1 MDEGNPTSQTSQF
14 TDELHG
20 KDSTLVTHS
29 TRIALALFSV
39 LAILVVAPT
48 ASAGPLVAS
57 APDCDAQSLSQPFL
71 RWADVANYTLN
82 PGGAFEDGAA
92 NWLLSG
98 SSVVSGNESF
108 NVTSAD
114 DSKSLSIPLG
124 ASAVS
129 APICVGIEHPDLRF
143 FAKASNPNAS
153 LRVDVIFETASGD
166 VLTAPVGAATGTP
179 NWALT
184 APMPVVA
191 NLLALMPGDHTAVA
205 FRFSA
210 YGGSFRIDDVY
221 VDPYSR
227 N

>member
-1 MDEGNPTSQTSQF
+1 
-14 TDELHG
+14 
-20 KDSTLVTHS
+20 VTHS
-29 TRIALALFSV
+29 ARIRRTLALVPV
-39 LAILVVAPT
+39 LAILALAPA

-57 APDCDAQSLSQPFL
+57 ATNCDAQSLSQTFMP
-71 RWADVANYTLN
+71 WADVANYTLN
-82 PGGAFEDGAA
+82 PGGAFEDGA
-92 NWLLSG
+92 SG
-98 SSVVSGNESF
+98 WSLNGASVVAGNEPF
-108 NVTSAD
+108 AVTSAD
-114 DSKSLSIPLG
+114 DSNSLSIPLA

-153 LRVDVIFETASGD
+153 LRVDVVFETASGD
-166 VLTAPVGAATGTP
+166 VLSAPVGAVTGTTG
-179 NWALT
+179 WALT

-210 YGGSFRIDDVY
+210 YGGSFRIDDLY

>member
-1 MDEGNPTSQTSQF
+1 
-14 TDELHG
+14 
-20 KDSTLVTHS
+20 
-29 TRIALALFSV
+29 
-39 LAILVVAPT
+39 
-48 ASAGPLVAS
+48 
-57 APDCDAQSLSQPFL
+57 
-71 RWADVANYTLN
+71 
-82 PGGAFEDGAA
+82 
-92 NWLLSG
+92 LLSG

>member
-1 MDEGNPTSQTSQF
+1 M
-14 TDELHG
+14 
-20 KDSTLVTHS
+20 THS
-29 TRIALALFSV
+29 SRIRRSLALVPV
-39 LAILVVAPT
+39 LAILALAPA

-57 APDCDAQSLSQPFL
+57 ATNCDAQSLSQTFL
-71 RWADVANYTLN
+71 PWADVANYTLN

-92 NWLLSG
+92 GWSLNG
-98 SSVVSGNESF
+98 ASVVAGNEPF
-108 NVTSAD
+108 AVTSAD
-114 DSKSLSIPLG
+114 DSNALSIPLA

-143 FAKASNPNAS
+143 FATASNPTAS

-166 VLTAPVGAATGTP
+166 VLSLPVGTVTGTTK
-179 NWALT
+179 WALT

-191 NLLALMPGDHTAVA
+191 NLLTLMPGDHTAVA

-210 YGGSFRIDDVY
+210 SGGSFRIDDVY